1 MPARHLRAPVWLA
14 ATALF
19 LALVVGGVAGALT
32 TALRSGFAGQPAFT
46 VQAASSDDVRIH
58 ETFAPIVRTV
68 APAIVNISSSKT
80 VKAPDTSAEP
90 FLRDPFFKRFFGD
103 QFPDLF
109 RAPRERRERSLGSG
123 VIVSQDGYILT
134 NNHVVEDSQ
143 DMRISLNDGREFT
156 GRVIGTDPKTDLAV
170 VKIDQTGLH
179 TITLGDSKEVQAGDI
194 ALAFGN
200 PFGLGGTV
208 TMGVVS
214 AIGRGGLGIE
224 EIEDFIQT
232 DAAVNPGNSGGALV
246 NSRGQLIGINTAILS
261 PNGGNLG
268 IGFAVPV
275 NLARNVMEQISRTGK
290 VTRAWLG
297 VALQDVTSDMVP
309 MFHLDKPRG
318 ALVAD
323 LEPQGPAA
331 KAGIKSG
338 DVILSIDGKPIPDS
352 RSLQLMLGQMSPGTS
367 VKLTILRDGRQQD
380 VTLTLAEQ
388 PAPQPKSNAPQRERD
403 SSELSDT
410 ETIGLTVQTLDA
422 QTARRLGLAAGTQ
435 GVAVVNVE
443 PGSVAEDA
451 RLHHG
456 DIIVEVNRQPVRTQ
470 ADFESAMNRLG
481 NGTAL
486 LFVNSGG
493 RTHYVTIRGTAGR

>member
-1 MPARHLRAPVWLA
+1 
-14 ATALF
+14 
-19 LALVVGGVAGALT
+19 LALLVGGIAGALT
-32 TALRSGFAGQPAFT
+32 SGFRSGFAGKPAFT

-58 ETFAPIVRTV
+58 ETFAPIVRAV
-68 APAIVNISSSKT
+68 APAIVNISTSKT
-80 VKAPDTSAEP
+80 VKAPDTSSEP
-90 FLRDPFFKRFFGD
+90 FLQDPFFKRFFGD
-103 QFPDLF
+103 QFPELF
-109 RAPRERRERSLGSG
+109 RAPRERRARSLGSG

-134 NNHVVEDSQ
+134 NNHVVEDAH
-143 DMRISLNDGREFT
+143 DIHISLNDGKEFT

-170 VKIDQTGLH
+170 VKIDQTGLQ

-290 VTRAWLG
+290 VTRGWLG
-297 VALQDVTSDMVP
+297 VALQDVTGDMAA

-323 LEPQGPAA
+323 LDAQGPAA
-331 KAGIKSG
+331 KAGIRSG
-338 DVILSIDGKPIPDS
+338 DVILSIDDKPIADS
-352 RSLQLMLGQMSPGTS
+352 RSLQLILGQMTPGNT
-367 VKLTILRDGRQQD
+367 VRFTILRDGRQQD
-380 VTLTLAEQ
+380 VKVTLAEERV
-388 PAPQPKSNAPQRERD
+388 PESSAPQRERD
-403 SSELSDT
+403 SNERSDS

-422 QTARRLGLAAGTQ
+422 QTARRLGFAAGTQ

-443 PGSVAEDA
+443 PGSVAEEA
-451 RLHHG
+451 RLRHG
-456 DIIVEVNRQPVRTQ
+456 DVIVEVNRQPVRNQ
-470 ADFESAMNRLG
+470 AEFESAMDRLG
-481 NGTAL
+481 NATAL

-493 RTHYVTIRGTAGR
+493 RKHYVTIRGAAGR

>member
-1 MPARHLRAPVWLA
+1 MPARHLRTPVWFAVA
-14 ATALF
+14 ALL
-19 LALVVGGVAGALT
+19 LALVIGGVAGALT
-32 TALRSGFAGQPAFT
+32 VGLGSGFAGKPAFT
-46 VQAASSDDVRIH
+46 VQAASGDDVRIH
-58 ETFAPIVRTV
+58 ETFAPIVKMV

-90 FLRDPFFKRFFGD
+90 FLQDPFFRRFFGD

-134 NNHVVEDSQ
+134 NNHVVDNSN
-143 DMRISLNDGREFT
+143 DIRISLNDGREFT

-194 ALAFGN
+194 TLAIGN

-214 AIGRGGLGIE
+214 ATGRGGLGIE

-261 PNGGNLG
+261 PSGGNLG

-275 NLARNVMEQISRTGK
+275 NMARTVMEQISRTGK

-297 VALQDVTSDMVP
+297 VALQDVTSDMAP

-323 LEPQGPAA
+323 LDPEGPAA

-338 DVILSIDGKPIPDS
+338 DVILSVDGKPITDS
-352 RSLQLMLGQMSPGTS
+352 RSLQLLLGQMSPGATAR
-367 VKLTILRDGRQQD
+367 LTILRDGRQQD
-380 VTLTLAEQ
+380 VNVTLIEQ
-388 PAPQPKSNAPQRERD
+388 PAKQPKSESQQDRSSNERVPD
-403 SSELSDT
+403 AES
-410 ETIGLTVQTLDA
+410 IGLTVRTLDA
-422 QTARRLGLAAGTQ
+422 QTARRLGLAASTE

-443 PGSVAEDA
+443 RGSAAAEA
-451 RLHHG
+451 GLQHG
-456 DIIVEVNRQPVRTQ
+456 DIIVEVNRQPVRND
-470 ADFESAMNRLG
+470 AEFESAMNRVG
-481 NGTAL
+481 TGTAV
-486 LFVNSGG
+486 LFVNSSG
-493 RTHYVTIRGTAGR
+493 RTHYVTIRGTAR

>member
-1 MPARHLRAPVWLA
+1 MPARHLHTPVWLA
-14 ATALF
+14 AAALF
-19 LALVVGGVAGALT
+19 LALVVGGIAGAVT
-32 TALRSGFAGQPAFT
+32 TGLRSGLAGKPAFT
-46 VQAASSDDVRIH
+46 VQAASADDVRIH

-80 VKAPDTSAEP
+80 VKAPDTSGEP
-90 FLRDPFFKRFFGD
+90 LLQDPFFKRFFGE

-134 NNHVVEDSQ
+134 NNHVVEDSK
-143 DMRISLNDGREFT
+143 DIRISLNDGREFT

-194 ALAFGN
+194 TLAFGN

-297 VALQDVTSDMVP
+297 VALQDVTSDMAP

-318 ALVAD
+318 ALIAD

-331 KAGIKSG
+331 KAGIQSG
-338 DVILSIDGKPIPDS
+338 DIILSVDGKPITDS
-352 RSLQLMLGQMSPGTS
+352 RSLQLMLGQMSPGTTARF
-367 VKLTILRDGRQQD
+367 TILRDGRQQNLS
-380 VTLTLAEQ
+380 LTLGEQ
-388 PAPQPKSNAPQRERD
+388 PAPKSSAPQRERG
-403 SSELSDT
+403 SNAPSDT

-435 GVAVVNVE
+435 GVAIVNVE
-443 PGSVAEDA
+443 PGSVAEEA
-451 RLHHG
+451 RLQHG
-456 DIIVEVNRQPVRTQ
+456 DIIVEVNRQPVRNQ
-470 ADFESAMNRLG
+470 AEFESAMDRLG
-481 NGTAL
+481 NGPVL

-493 RTHYVTIRGTAGR
+493 RHHYVTIRGTAGR

>member
-1 MPARHLRAPVWLA
+1 
-14 ATALF
+14 
-19 LALVVGGVAGALT
+19 
-32 TALRSGFAGQPAFT
+32 
-46 VQAASSDDVRIH
+46 
-58 ETFAPIVRTV
+58 
-68 APAIVNISSSKT
+68 
-80 VKAPDTSAEP
+80 
-90 FLRDPFFKRFFGD
+90 
-103 QFPDLF
+103 
-109 RAPRERRERSLGSG
+109 
-123 VIVSQDGYILT
+123 
-134 NNHVVEDSQ
+134 
-143 DMRISLNDGREFT
+143 MRISLNDGREFT

-179 TITLGDSKEVQAGDI
+179 TITLGDSKQVEAGDI

-297 VALQDVTSDMVP
+297 VALQDVTSDMAP
-309 MFHLDKPRG
+309 MFHLDKPHG

-323 LEPQGPAA
+323 REPQGPAA
-331 KAGIKSG
+331 KAGIQSG
-338 DVILSIDGKPIPDS
+338 DIILSVDGKPITVS
-352 RSLQLMLGQMSPGTS
+352 RSLQLMLGQMAPGTTARF
-367 VKLTILRDGRQQD
+367 TILRNGRQQD
-380 VTLTLAEQ
+380 VSVTLSEQ
-388 PAPQPKSNAPQRERD
+388 PVQPKSSAPQPGRG
-403 SSELSDT
+403 SDEPA

-422 QTARRLGLAAGTQ
+422 QVARRLGLAAGTQ
-435 GVAVVNVE
+435 GVAGVNVE
-443 PGSVAEDA
+443 PGSVAEAA
-451 RLHHG
+451 RLQHG
-456 DIIVEVNRQPVRTQ
+456 DIIVEVNRQPVRNQ
-470 ADFESAMNRLG
+470 AEFESAMDRLG